1 MDLFRVMTLVSHEL
15 EFKVVTN
22 GKVENIVLNKKGTS
36 VLTEEITDKI
46 KILED
51 SGAVTVI
58 HVRSSSPIDVTAESV
73 RSTKLESTT
82 TENEVST
89 EAESDST
96 ETTEVSETSSSE
108 SSTVTEPEV
117 TSTKPRRSRKKE

>member
-82 TENEVST
+82 TENKVSN
-89 EAESDST
+89 EAGSDST
-96 ETTEVSETSSSE
+96 ETTEVSETSTSE

>member
-51 SGAVTVI
+51 SGAVAIV
-58 HVRSSSPIDVTAESV
+58 HVRSSAPIDVTAESV
-73 RSTKLESTT
+73 RSTESESTT

-89 EAESDST
+89 EAESDTT
-96 ETTEVSETSSSE
+96 ETTEVSEISSSE
-108 SSTVTEPEV
+108 SSTVAEPEA